1 MTQPKRGRDREAKRQ
16 MGGGEKQIEVSHS
29 DFIQIHQTGQA
40 CLCLSVGK
48 RDEERWMLD
57 EKRTEGG
64 VEGNRWGSGRKVGR
78 TG

>member
-1 MTQPKRGRDREAKRQ
+1 
-16 MGGGEKQIEVSHS
+16 VSDL

-40 CLCLSVGK
+40 CLCLVSGWGGGEGGV
-48 RDEERWMLD
+48 EERWMLD

-64 VEGNRWGSGRKVGR
+64 MEGNRWGSGREVGW